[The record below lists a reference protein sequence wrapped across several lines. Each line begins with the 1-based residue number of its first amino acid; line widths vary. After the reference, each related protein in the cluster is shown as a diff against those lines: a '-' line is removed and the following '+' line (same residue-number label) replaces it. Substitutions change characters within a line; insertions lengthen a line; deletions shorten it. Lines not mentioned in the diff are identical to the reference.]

1 MVSRA
6 GLGKKLSGGEAF
18 VSDKARDEKESL
30 LDPILIPFL
39 LLLPNR
45 FILARLLEMLSS
57 MYYIIFVYIIN
68 INIKTVGTLQLGYPL
83 LLCQDSRSY
92 P

>member
-1 MVSRA
+1 M
-6 GLGKKLSGGEAF
+6 
-18 VSDKARDEKESL
+18 EKESP
-30 LDPILIPFL
+30 LDAVLILFA
-39 LLLPNR
+39 LLLPNQL
-45 FILARLLEMLSS
+45 ILARLLEMLSS
-57 MYYIIFVYIIN
+57 MYYIIFVYSIN